1 MHACGPTS
9 PPTVH
14 ALAQRHSSRAIPRR
28 STRTSTYRDAAG
40 APSSDELA
48 HRSSSAIPLHCTTS
62 TLTLTDQVQDQVRSP
77 QVEYHGWRRQAAVAA
92 GGRAGGCGC
101 RRRLRVQTVDGL
113 PAGARGR
120 AGRHAQ
126 HEALGTDSC
135 GPWRGM
141 HVSHVRALTF
151 AGAGGH
157 GLLCQQFKCTATA

>member
-1 MHACGPTS
+1 MRPDTPS
-9 PPTVH
+9 DR
-14 ALAQRHSSRAIPRR
+14 ALACTASFIQGNSATQHEDQYIPGCCGRAVVGRARPQVLFRHSSP
-28 STRTSTYRDAAG
+28 D
-40 APSSDELA
+40 
-48 HRSSSAIPLHCTTS
+48 
-62 TLTLTDQVQDQVRSP
+62 LTDQVPQVRSP

-135 GPWRGM
+135 RPWRGM
-141 HVSHVRALTF
+141 HMSHVRALTF

>member
-1 MHACGPTS
+1 MSESVHACGPTS

-48 HRSSSAIPLHCTTS
+48 HRSSSAIPLFS
-62 TLTLTDQVQDQVRSP
+62 RRSDLTDPRILGSP
-77 QVEYHGWRRQAAVAA
+77 ASYSYGWRQAAVAA

-141 HVSHVRALTF
+141 HVSHVCALTL